1 MTQSNRSWARRAL
14 LPAAS
19 TLMLVGAL
27 ATPAQ
32 AHPAHTRFAEVDL
45 VSDQKIP
52 GVLQDTNLVN
62 AWGLALSP
70 TSPLWVANN
79 GTNTA
84 TIYVGGVNGAAVTK
98 VPLTVSVPGGAPTG
112 QAFNDTTSF
121 QVTGSGGAAA
131 ATFLFV
137 SEGGDITGWNRTATP
152 EGAVLARH
160 IPGAIF
166 KGLAIVHTKFG
177 PFLIAADFHNGR
189 LDVFDGSFN
198 PVHLPGFFFHD
209 PRLPHGY
216 APFNVFATGDAL
228 YVSYAKQDAERTDEV
243 AGAGLGFVDKYT
255 NFGLR
260 VQRIASRGPL
270 NAPWGMAV
278 APDAFGE
285 FTGALLV
292 GNFGDGRISAY
303 RGDHFIGQLR
313 TAAGKTIVIDGLW
326 GLLPGTAN
334 TGGTRAVWFSAGPDD
349 ESHGLVGEI
358 LPAM

>member
-1 MTQSNRSWARRAL
+1 MIHSNRSWARRAL

-19 TLMLVGAL
+19 AVVLVAAL
-27 ATPAQ
+27 AAPAA
-32 AHPAHTRFAEVDL
+32 AHPSHSRFAEVDL
-45 VSDQKIP
+45 VSDQQLP
-52 GVLQDTNLVN
+52 GVLQDPNLVN

-84 TIYVGGVNGAAVTK
+84 TIYAGGVNGAPVTK

-112 QAFNDTTSF
+112 QAFNDTTAF
-121 QVTGSGGAAA
+121 QVTGSGGMAP

-152 EGAVLARH
+152 TGAVLARH
-160 IPGAIF
+160 IPGAIY

-198 PVHLPGFFFHD
+198 PVHLPGVFFHD
-209 PRLPHGY
+209 PRLPRGY
-216 APFNVFATGDAL
+216 APFNVFALGDAL
-228 YVSYAKQDAERTDEV
+228 YVSYAKQDADQEDEI
-243 AGAGLGFVDKYT
+243 AGAGFGFVDKYT

-278 APDAFGE
+278 APAAFGD
-285 FTGALLV
+285 FAGALLV

-303 RGDHFIGQLR
+303 RGDHFVGQLR
-313 TAAGKTIVIDGLW
+313 TGAGKPITIDGLW
-326 GLLPGTAN
+326 GLLPGTA
-334 TGGTRAVWFSAGPDD
+334 TAGGTGAVWFSAGPDD

>member
-1 MTQSNRSWARRAL
+1 VAGL
-14 LPAAS
+14 G
-19 TLMLVGAL
+19 V
-27 ATPAQ
+27 PAQ
-32 AHPAHTRFAEVDL
+32 AHPAHSRFAEVDL
-45 VSDQKIP
+45 VSDQQIP
-52 GVLQDTNLVN
+52 GVFQDPNLVN

-84 TIYVGGVNGAAVTK
+84 TIYAGGVDGAPVTK
-98 VPLTVSVPGGAPTG
+98 VPLTVAVPGGAPTG
-112 QAFNDTTSF
+112 QAFNDTTAF
-121 QVTGSGGAAA
+121 RVTGSGGTAA

-166 KGLAIVHTKFG
+166 KGLAIVHTKVG

-198 PVHLPGFFFHD
+198 PVHLPGIFFHD

-216 APFNVFATGDAL
+216 APFNVFASGDAL
-228 YVSYAKQDAERTDEV
+228 YVSYAKQDAERSDEV

-260 VQRIASRGPL
+260 VQRIASHGTL

-278 APDAFGE
+278 APAAFGE
-285 FTGALLV
+285 FAGALLV

-303 RGDHFIGQLR
+303 RGDDFIGQLR
-313 TAAGKTIVIDGLW
+313 TAAGRPITIDGLW
-326 GLLPGTAN
+326 GLLPGTAA
-334 TGGTRAVWFSAGPDD
+334 TGGTRALWFSAGPDD